1 MNFNSTFTL
10 PSVLAEYDSARQATN
25 TVAGHGGGGGNYQMG
40 VVAGAGG
47 DGGNS
52 YFPSVSVIDILGEV
66 WILPRIL
73 LETTC

>member
-1 MNFNSTFTL
+1 MNFNSTFDL
-10 PSVLAEYDSARQATN
+10 LSVMAEHVSARQATN
-25 TVAGHGGGGGNYQMG
+25 TVAGHSGGGGNYQMG

-52 YFPSVSVIDILGEV
+52 CFPSVSGIDILGEV
-66 WILPRIL
+66 WILIRIL